1 MMDLIETLEPTL
13 NGLGYEL
20 VDTEWFGRGKLRV
33 MIDRA
38 GGITV
43 DDCATVSNHL
53 TRLFEV
59 EGFAYERL
67 EISSPGLDRPLRK
80 VADFVRFCGERAE
93 IKLRVPMEGR
103 KNFTGTL
110 GALAAGMLPLAVDGK
125 VVAIE
130 LANIHKARLKP
141 EF

>member
-38 GGITV
+38 EGITV

-67 EISSPGLDRPLRK
+67 EISSPGFDRPLRK

-93 IKLRVPMEGR
+93 IKLRVPM
-103 KNFTGTL
+103 
-110 GALAAGMLPLAVDGK
+110 
-125 VVAIE
+125 
-130 LANIHKARLKP
+130 
-141 EF
+141 